1 VAVDHPKATK
11 LGRNET
17 LFRQVNERL
26 KELGEGFS
34 VVAERADFICE
45 CSDERCAEQVQLTL
59 AEYERVRS
67 DSRWFLLVRGHERP
81 EIESVVW
88 EIGENVLVVQK
99 LEHLATEAI
108 AEDPRR

>member
-1 VAVDHPKATK
+1 MDRFKAKK
-11 LGRNET
+11 LAQNET

-34 VVAERADFICE
+34 IVAERADFICE

-59 AEYERVRS
+59 SEYERVRS

-88 EIGENVLVVQK
+88 DISEHLVVVQK

-108 AEDPRR
+108 ADDPRR